1 MNANNLTFEQIKEL
15 AEIAA
20 KNKCN
25 FNLDISG
32 ENINIYINQPEKS
45 SVTTINPYTSQ
56 IYYANDTSDIT
67 IKPEPYRV
75 TTMNLKDFISLTDTT
90 TT

>member
-56 IYYANDTSDIT
+56 IYCGNDTSDIT